1 MPKNNQLDDRMAE
14 TDWIRMGSEEAI
26 TAVGGAAR
34 WVDGVVEKE
43 RQERWLAKALKQY

>member
-1 MPKNNQLDDRMAE
+1 MSEKSNRNDRMSE
-14 TDWIRMGSEEAI
+14 SEWIRMGSEEAI

>member
-14 TDWIRMGSEEAI
+14 TDWTRMGPEEAI